1 MKAVLIT
8 FLSTYALAGLC
19 SATVTLDFSAP
30 ANVFKGIANSSS
42 NVSNGLAWGIVVDT
56 QNNGFADPFLSSA
69 GLKAEDG
76 ANFGSGYFF
85 YNPLTQDGT
94 QVTFTSGLPGGGS
107 GAIDFNSFNVYGDA
121 NPIAANQKF
130 AVIWFG
136 NIATQKGSELPEGTF
151 YGIATSDSAT
161 LPSDTLSATY
171 SSASFTTERNAT
183 LQFVPEP
190 STAIL
195 GLLGLA
201 GLLRRKR

>member
-1 MKAVLIT
+1 MKSALIT
-8 FLSTYALAGLC
+8 IFSSYALVGIC
-19 SATVTLDFSAP
+19 SGTVTLDFSAP

-42 NVSNGLAWGIVVDT
+42 TVSNGLAWGIVVDT
-56 QNNGFADPFLSSA
+56 QNNGFSEPFLSSA
-69 GLKAEDG
+69 GLKVEDG
-76 ANFGSGYFF
+76 ANFGNGYFF
-85 YNPLTQDGT
+85 YNPLTEDGT
-94 QVTFTSGLPGGGS
+94 QVTFTSGLPLGGA

-121 NPIAANQKF
+121 NPIAADQKF

-136 NIATQKGSELPEGTF
+136 NIATQKGSSLPEGTF
-151 YGIATSDSAT
+151 YGIATSASAT

-171 SSASFTTERNAT
+171 SASSFTTGRNAT

-190 STAIL
+190 STALL